1 MPNPIG
7 RTPEAR
13 VQRTPFFDFFT
24 TDLPFAAAVLAF
36 AGGAA
41 SRGLPAIFLG
51 IGLNARLAATL
62 ACFTASTGGLGAG
75 LAAFAAGL
83 AAFGAALI
91 LGAGLATLG
100 AALATFGAALGTL
113 GAGLGGFAAFFTGL
127 RTASLDLTAA
137 IGSGAA
143 ANGGMGNGAKT
154 SATGGFG
161 KAAERARR
169 SRAPRHSYDTG
180 LYLR

>member
-1 MPNPIG
+1 MHGSGGSVPNPIG

-24 TDLPFAAAVLAF
+24 TDLPFAAAVL
-36 AGGAA
+36 GVC
-41 SRGLPAIFLG
+41 RRR
-51 IGLNARLAATL
+51 RLARAPGHL
-62 ACFTASTGGLGAG
+62 LGHWLERRLGGNACLLHRLDRRLGRRAC
-75 LAAFAAGL
+75 AAGL

-161 KAAERARR
+161 N
-169 SRAPRHSYDTG
+169 SH
-180 LYLR
+180 